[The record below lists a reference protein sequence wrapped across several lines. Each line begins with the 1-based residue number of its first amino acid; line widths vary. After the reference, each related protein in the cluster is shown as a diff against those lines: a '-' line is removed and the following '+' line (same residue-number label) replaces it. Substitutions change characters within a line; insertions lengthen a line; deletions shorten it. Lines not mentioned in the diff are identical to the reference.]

1 MICGVDEAGRG
12 PLAGPVFAAA
22 VILDPNNKIKGLMDS
37 KKLNTQKLAEL
48 YVIIMRDATEV
59 SVASASVLEIENIN
73 ILQASLLAM
82 KRAINQLKL
91 KPNNVI
97 IDGLYCPEINNM
109 KMQAIVKGD
118 SKYDEISA
126 ASIIAKVERDQFMLE
141 LDKKFPKYQF
151 KKHKGYPTKEHF
163 GTLEFVLNEISIIDK
178 GSYYV
183 MGEYH
188 LKRTIGN
195 ADGIFMII
203 LKKIKGEW
211 KIIADTSS

>member
-37 KKLNTQKLAEL
+37 KKLNNQKLVEL
-48 YVIIMRDATEV
+48 HATIMRDAIEV

-82 KRAINQLKL
+82 KRSINQLKL
-91 KPNNVI
+91 KPKKVI
-97 IDGLYCPEINNM
+97 IDGLYCPEINDM

-126 ASIIAKVERDQFMLE
+126 ASIIAKVERYKFMLE
-141 LDKKFPKYQF
+141 LDKKFPQYQF
-151 KKHKGYPTKEHF
+151 KKHKGYPTKGHLRLIMEHGVCEEHRRTF
-163 GTLEFVLNEISIIDK
+163 KPISTLI
-178 GSYYV
+178 
-183 MGEYH
+183 
-188 LKRTIGN
+188 
-195 ADGIFMII
+195 
-203 LKKIKGEW
+203 
-211 KIIADTSS
+211 

>member
-37 KKLNTQKLAEL
+37 KKLNNQKLKEL
-48 YVIIMRDATEV
+48 HVIIMRNAIEV
-59 SVASASVLEIENIN
+59 SVASASVLEIEKIN

-82 KRAINQLKL
+82 KRAINQLKSE
-91 KPNNVI
+91 PENVI
-97 IDGLYCPEINNM
+97 IDGLYCPEIHAM

-118 SKYDEISA
+118 SKHDEISA

-151 KKHKGYPTKEHF
+151 KKHKGYPTKEHLRLIMEHGVCEEHRKTF
-163 GTLEFVLNEISIIDK
+163 KPISTLI
-178 GSYYV
+178 
-183 MGEYH
+183 
-188 LKRTIGN
+188 
-195 ADGIFMII
+195 
-203 LKKIKGEW
+203 
-211 KIIADTSS
+211 

>member
-37 KKLNTQKLAEL
+37 KKLNNQKLVEFHAT
-48 YVIIMRDATEV
+48 IMRYAIEV

-82 KRAINQLKL
+82 KRAINRLKSE
-91 KPNNVI
+91 PENVI
-97 IDGLYCPEINNM
+97 IDGLYCPDISDM

-118 SKYDEISA
+118 SIHDEISA

-151 KKHKGYPTKEHF
+151 KKHKGYPTKEHLRLIMEHGVCEEHRKTF
-163 GTLEFVLNEISIIDK
+163 KPISTLI
-178 GSYYV
+178 
-183 MGEYH
+183 
-188 LKRTIGN
+188 
-195 ADGIFMII
+195 
-203 LKKIKGEW
+203 
-211 KIIADTSS
+211 